1 MRPKKMEKKD
11 FNYKN
16 LSSKELEYLKDI
28 YIDQKVRTMDFNEL
42 KNFVSEHISL
52 QIKSTIGHD
61 EELEAWQ
68 EMENFFKD
76 EFENTI
82 NSIQIKFNSNNQSI
96 HQKQNDLAEK
106 IKSDASIEKD
116 NEKKDMWED

>member
-1 MRPKKMEKKD
+1 MEKKD

-28 YIDQKVRTMDFNEL
+28 YIDQKVRTMDVNEL

-61 EELEAWQ
+61 EELEAWK

-96 HQKQNDLAEK
+96 NQKRNNLAEK
-106 IKSDASIEKD
+106 TKSDPLIEKD
-116 NEKKDMWED
+116 SEKKDMWED

>member
-1 MRPKKMEKKD
+1 MEKKD